1 MYATPKLF
9 KFEVFETKD
18 EAKEFAKNWEGRQLG
33 AISEGKGKFFITL
46 PSDLS
51 IAVEDSITE
60 VAQLLKIKVE
70 MGFEYM
76 VGKNWYECH

>member
-1 MYATPKLF
+1 M
-9 KFEVFETKD
+9 FETKD

-51 IAVEDSITE
+51 IVVEDSITE